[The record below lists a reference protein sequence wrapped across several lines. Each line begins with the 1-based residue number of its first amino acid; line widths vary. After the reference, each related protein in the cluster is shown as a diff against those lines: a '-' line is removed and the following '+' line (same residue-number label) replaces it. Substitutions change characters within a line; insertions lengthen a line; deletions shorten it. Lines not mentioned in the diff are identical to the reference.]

1 MTKIPGFYALF
12 TAVLMALSVASAAET
27 STTKYFCFKEIK
39 DGELVE
45 RLEFSQKETCDD
57 DETGFVYWFNETVPS
72 QVRDNMTDAYGY
84 VSGWLGSNM
93 ASVVLKSDIAFAGH
107 TESDCIGSPDGFKG
121 KYLEL
126 NEGRSISS
134 EDGKRYTISG
144 LCYESIDDG
153 DGIGFVSIIHG
164 SSGGISNVKFSDV
177 YFSLTGDGSYAGVVS
192 LDFEYYSNSIRNI
205 EIEDSYFK
213 ADYAG
218 AVFGYAKNYSGSIEN
233 VAVKNVTVDGY
244 HHAGAVVGFAEEGS
258 MTLNN
263 VAVIE
268 SVVNGQINAG
278 GLVGFTDG
286 SIAITKSYY
295 QGSVSSKSI
304 AGGILG
310 YISGDG
316 SVNINNTF
324 SKGPISGG
332 AIQGSS
338 AEGYIVGSID
348 APLSYSSYVTLYNNY
363 HFGED
368 TVEKGVGGDRFYA
381 DGFNWYQGYS
391 YGDANV
397 YANVRN
403 AYGSLTVTGPLG
415 YYKNEVLD
423 CASGCAGAIPFYYVD
438 FFAGELDEP
447 LKRHANGIALEA
459 DMKSGLFAAL
469 LNYNLESKG
478 EAALWVHDEDFNDGL
493 PSCVNMTKTPNHLVV
508 VQAKGL
514 SDEQKT
520 ALGLVNSY
528 VQFITSE
535 NSEYYNT
542 DVKASGFFTSDSAGK
557 LSSGDSTKIANIKKA
572 VGTGAMLVN
581 DSNGYEVSLSSAIN
595 SSLVGQV
602 ITSSTYDIVYQ
613 YCVTVNSCYDLDNL
627 PDDVTLGFM
636 TPKIDQFTDAA
647 DAPIQLIPNI
657 FRYDR
662 MNEKGL
668 KFKVALYGNNDEILY
683 GLSDTSPD
691 GTDIWSFQDLAA
703 KIRKSS
709 IEGDVKKIVLSY
721 SEPSNIYG
729 EFPEIEIEN
738 PKKFDFGISIYGYN
752 QASSMVEVIESS
764 ASEMSTSGKAVY
776 GAAVKPKEIVSKLGY
791 SFDGGY
797 YAVYQYSAMLP
808 NGNEC
813 PTNDTTRV
821 DTSETTLY
829 FGMVENLMKKMKECG
844 TVEWTV
850 KADTAEPVVL
860 DNVKAA
866 THAAKKLYENS
877 TITEKLAL
885 IPKYSLTNY
894 NVTFDMHLPTEYA
907 TDKSTIFV
915 GRSGNEASA
924 SYTVEGPA
932 FPKIYTTT
940 CPTFIAWSP
949 ASDVSEIQY
958 YFNNNYAGMN
968 EQYIRIARDSS
979 NLIADTNTTAFGYWN
994 NNCTTIDAS
1003 KILPLNYA
1011 IALDGTEDL
1020 SDDPLVT
1027 LTLKQNTF
1035 DGKIEHAMSSVED
1048 SNNPGKYIHQTILPV
1063 ADDTLTFV
1071 VNFGMKSGYA
1081 IKELEFVKVD
1091 SASPAV
1097 TPVSTNE
1104 TVDFELHTLNFGT
1117 NDTTL
1122 VVNTRTYSSMT
1133 LNVNVVLVNYTV
1145 SFDISS
1151 LENETVVLG
1160 KNWAASMENMNVATN
1175 SEFPRAYVLRS
1186 TENGVRYDPVK
1197 WCTEDETCDESLTS
1211 NLLKHVSGSEFTLS
1225 SVAEGGSPANM
1236 VYVKA
1241 YDGDTELMDASDYHG
1256 SIVLSQVANE
1266 NLTFEQTSELYKTT
1280 LYIGEGNGLTQDVYS
1295 HCLYVP
1301 SERVADDTL
1310 TFKVSL
1316 APASGYTMSIEKVA
1330 FQWQDPTGGDPIE
1343 PPDGFGYN
1351 EEDSTLVIATR
1362 SMDKGEIKVKYTP
1375 VGPFY
1380 VTYDL
1385 NTPSTSSKNLYFPI
1399 DAKANDSLKFSETDN
1414 SVELW
1419 RPARTD
1425 FMCFDGWSVKDPAT
1439 EVIDVDDKI
1448 TTLFAG
1454 YAGAN
1459 LSLDSEFPTKLF
1471 ANWSSC
1477 VDGPETKITI
1487 ANGNAK
1493 TVLKLTQ
1500 TFDETEYEHVLD
1512 DQGVVL
1518 ARGIYHLDIDTA
1530 NSEVA
1535 FGYKKGDVTAKHQVT
1550 NSDGSD
1556 TEPEEEELSGSF
1568 IEVMSLDDNQAKPS
1582 PNTVYTLTME
1592 TPVRELNWVFV
1603 VDSSENVFYGED
1615 WVKEKTLSVVSEDL
1629 SVPLGLYR
1637 ADAEFLGW
1645 SPSSSMGLYF
1655 TDVESLLTA
1664 LAKVAPLLD
1673 TIETENGIKVHDYY
1687 KLFAVWDTEVT
1698 PEKFSFRTS
1707 EHVEFMVYQ
1716 ILGSD
1721 TVAVA
1726 EVRASKDLE
1735 IPRMSGMQL
1744 GIFYTD
1750 ASLTDT
1756 IIGKNVYGEEVFRIQ
1771 NGEIL
1776 TVADNQP
1783 DVVLSVKGAY
1793 KSNDFVFTF
1802 DEGNVWWDG
1811 VFYANKFI
1819 VSEDI
1824 RDRLYDDVEY
1834 HGLGHRF
1841 PTWSYTSDKCL
1852 EGWSVEP
1859 GIGDVYVE
1867 LNDRLLKELEMVDPD
1882 WLTTQRA
1889 TLYARWTDDVKNCA
1903 ENFVRVKV
1911 EQEHGSIALVER
1923 KPPVLDQGRMTSASY
1938 TVHEVNDDGT
1948 IVLPADLSL
1957 YGCPEYATLCRSLA
1971 DSAVVWAVMAN
1982 PDSDYEL
1989 NEVTVL
1995 LGNAFV
2001 KAVHPVYQ
2009 SADWDD
2015 SDNWFNN
2022 MLPDML
2028 PGSLEN
2034 MTLKADF
2041 GKAFGTSAS
2050 FALVSLLQSGNGGKA
2065 VQLNYSTKAFAGN
2078 GFAAVRVQIVDTVS
2092 GEIVA
2097 ETQDSIGS
2105 DSYGS
2110 VVIRLK
2116 RSGHYEAVVSL
2127 DGVKSEAFRQKFTV
2141 ENTIA
2146 SVGKEGWQMLSL
2158 SAVDTSAIKW
2168 ETGDPIFYWWDEYG
2182 TGEFWQ
2188 YKQFNR
2194 GDSVIP
2200 TRGTWYSS
2208 LEGLP
2213 LVLRDDMDDDGKD
2226 IVWNLDS
2233 VSSGWNLV
2241 ANPHG
2246 WPVGL
2251 YSYGADY
2258 VKDIDEK
2265 SEIEFWRYN
2274 PKTGSPEELID
2285 GKTTLDPYEAI
2296 WVKVNKKMKWEISA
2310 DPVFWQEEEPEE
2322 YREPWQEEFPHEW
2335 EDEWYDDPN
2344 QEWLEYEESRTL
2356 PKRVLAKATT
2366 KDRWV
2371 LQAVLSDKNGKQD
2384 AWNILGA
2391 GNNPFNAEEPPESM
2405 GDHVNLSIVEGK
2417 RALAKSIKSVSD
2429 EMEWTVALSASSDRA
2444 GYLTL
2449 VGIDAVKAYGYHVY
2463 VTVDGNTTE
2472 MKDGVPLKVLL
2483 KSNAKTATVRVAP
2496 AAKMVAQNS
2505 LKGLRSARLGGKLQ
2519 VSFEATGLAGTNARV
2534 DLLDMKGHVMS
2545 TVNAKTLEGTNAL
2558 VLDAPKSG
2566 LYMLRVRAG
2575 SQQQAAKVMVK

>member
-12 TAVLMALSVASAAET
+12 TAILIALSVASAAET
-27 STTKYFCFKEIK
+27 ST
-39 DGELVE
+39 
-45 RLEFSQKETCDD
+45 
-57 DETGFVYWFNETVPS
+57 
-72 QVRDNMTDAYGY
+72 
-84 VSGWLGSNM
+84 
-93 ASVVLKSDIAFAGH
+93 
-107 TESDCIGSPDGFKG
+107 
-121 KYLEL
+121 
-126 NEGRSISS
+126 
-134 EDGKRYTISG
+134 
-144 LCYESIDDG
+144 
-153 DGIGFVSIIHG
+153 
-164 SSGGISNVKFSDV
+164 
-177 YFSLTGDGSYAGVVS
+177 
-192 LDFEYYSNSIRNI
+192 
-205 EIEDSYFK
+205 
-213 ADYAG
+213 
-218 AVFGYAKNYSGSIEN
+218 
-233 VAVKNVTVDGY
+233 
-244 HHAGAVVGFAEEGS
+244 
-258 MTLNN
+258 
-263 VAVIE
+263 
-268 SVVNGQINAG
+268 
-278 GLVGFTDG
+278 
-286 SIAITKSYY
+286 
-295 QGSVSSKSI
+295 
-304 AGGILG
+304 
-310 YISGDG
+310 
-316 SVNINNTF
+316 
-324 SKGPISGG
+324 
-332 AIQGSS
+332 
-338 AEGYIVGSID
+338 
-348 APLSYSSYVTLYNNY
+348 
-363 HFGED
+363 
-368 TVEKGVGGDRFYA
+368 
-381 DGFNWYQGYS
+381 
-391 YGDANV
+391 
-397 YANVRN
+397 
-403 AYGSLTVTGPLG
+403 
-415 YYKNEVLD
+415 
-423 CASGCAGAIPFYYVD
+423 
-438 FFAGELDEP
+438 
-447 LKRHANGIALEA
+447 
-459 DMKSGLFAAL
+459 
-469 LNYNLESKG
+469 
-478 EAALWVHDEDFNDGL
+478 
-493 PSCVNMTKTPNHLVV
+493 
-508 VQAKGL
+508 
-514 SDEQKT
+514 
-520 ALGLVNSY
+520 
-528 VQFITSE
+528 
-535 NSEYYNT
+535 
-542 DVKASGFFTSDSAGK
+542 
-557 LSSGDSTKIANIKKA
+557 
-572 VGTGAMLVN
+572 
-581 DSNGYEVSLSSAIN
+581 
-595 SSLVGQV
+595 
-602 ITSSTYDIVYQ
+602 YDIVYQ
-613 YCVTVNSCYDLDNL
+613 YCATESTCYDLDNL
-627 PDDVTLGFM
+627 PDGVDLGFM

-647 DAPIQLIPNI
+647 DAPIQLVPNI
-657 FRYDR
+657 YRYDFDSR
-662 MNEKGL
+662 RAL
-668 KFKVALYGNNDEILY
+668 KFNVQLLDDQGNALS
-683 GLSDTSPD
+683 GLAKTEPN
-691 GTDIWSFQDLAA
+691 GTDIWSFQDIVAQ
-703 KIRKSS
+703 IRTKD
-709 IEGDVKKIVLSY
+709 IAGVKKIVLSY
-721 SEPSNIYG
+721 TELLKSSG

-738 PKKFDFGISIYGYN
+738 PKKFDFGISIYGYD

-776 GAAVKPKEIVSKLGY
+776 GAAVKPKKIESKLGY
-791 SFDGGY
+791 SFDSSY
-797 YAVYQYSAMLP
+797 SAIYQYSAMLP
-808 NGNEC
+808 NNGC
-813 PTNDTTRV
+813 STNDTVRIGA
-821 DTSETTLY
+821 SETTSS
-829 FGMVENLMKKMKECG
+829 FASVEDLLSKMSECG

-850 KADTAEPVVL
+850 KTDTLSEPVVL
-860 DNVKAA
+860 NNVKTA
-866 THAAKKLYENS
+866 THAARRLYQNS
-877 TITEKLAL
+877 TITEKLTL
-885 IPKYSLTNY
+885 IPGYSLVNY
-894 NVTFDMHLPTEYA
+894 NVTFDLQLPSA
-907 TDKSTIFV
+907 HAADSSSIFV
-915 GRSGNEASA
+915 GRSGKEVSA

-968 EQYIRIARDSS
+968 EQYIRIARDNS

-1011 IALDGTEDL
+1011 IAFDGTEDL
-1020 SDDPLVT
+1020 SDNPLVT
-1027 LTLKQNTF
+1027 VTLKQNTF
-1035 DGKIEHAMSSVED
+1035 NGDVIEHAMSSIED

-1063 ADDTLTFV
+1063 ANDTLTFLV
-1071 VNFGMKSGYA
+1071 DYKAKPGYA
-1081 IKELEFVKVD
+1081 IKELEFVKAD
-1091 SASPAV
+1091 SANPAV

-1186 TENGVRYDPVK
+1186 TENGMRYDPVK

-1280 LYIGEGNGLTQDVYS
+1280 LSLGEDNGLTQDAYS

-1351 EEDSTLVIATR
+1351 EEDSTLVIATKY
-1362 SMDKGEIKVKYTP
+1362 MDKGVIKVKYMLT
-1375 VGPFY
+1375 GPFY

-1385 NTPSTSSKNLYFPI
+1385 NTPSTSSKDLYFPI

-1592 TPVRELNWVFV
+1592 TPLDTLNWVFDV
-1603 VDSSENVFYGED
+1603 NASESVFFGED
-1615 WVKEKTLSVVSEDL
+1615 WVKEMALTIDSEGL
-1629 SVPLGLYR
+1629 SVPRSLYR
-1637 ADAEFLGW
+1637 ANAKFLGW
-1645 SPSSSMGLYF
+1645 SPSSSMGLFF

-1673 TIETENGIKVHDYY
+1673 TIETEDGIKVRDYY
-1687 KLFAVWDTEVT
+1687 KLYAVWDTEVT

-1707 EHVEFMVYQ
+1707 EHAEFMVYQ

-1726 EVRASKDLE
+1726 KVRSSENLE
-1735 IPRMSGMQL
+1735 IPRMPGMRL
-1744 GIFYTD
+1744 GIYYTD

-1756 IIGKNVYGEEVFRIQ
+1756 IIGKDVYGVEVFRIQ

-1783 DVVLSVKGAY
+1783 DVVLSAKGAY
-1793 KSNDFVFTF
+1793 TSNDFVFTF
-1802 DEGNVWWDG
+1802 DEGYLWWDEL
-1811 VFYANKFI
+1811 FYANKFI
-1819 VSEDI
+1819 VSGDI
-1824 RDRLYDDVEY
+1824 HDRLYHDVEY

-1923 KPPVLDQGRMTSASY
+1923 KPPVLDRGRKTSASY
-1938 TVHEVNDDGT
+1938 TAHEVNDDGT

-1995 LGNAFV
+1995 QGNAFV

-2015 SDNWFNN
+2015 LDNWFNN

-2050 FALVSLLQSGNGGKA
+2050 FASVSLLQSGNGGKA

-2078 GFAAVRVQIVDTVS
+2078 GFAAVSVQIVDTVS
-2092 GEIVA
+2092 GEVVA

-2127 DGVKSEAFRQKFTV
+2127 DGAKSEAFRQKFTV

-2146 SVGKEGWQMLSL
+2146 SVGMERWQMVSL
-2158 SAVDTSAIKW
+2158 AAVDTSAIRWDTK
-2168 ETGDPIFYWWDEYG
+2168 DPIFYWWDEYG

-2188 YKQFNR
+2188 YKRFTR

-2200 TRGTWYSS
+2200 TRGVWYSS
-2208 LEGLP
+2208 LDGIP
-2213 LVLRDDMDDDGKD
+2213 LVLKD
-2226 IVWNLDS
+2226 IDDEGENVVWNLDS
-2233 VSSGWNLV
+2233 VGSGWNMV

-2246 WPVGL
+2246 WSVGL
-2251 YSYGADY
+2251 YSYEEPMDFNEES
-2258 VKDIDEK
+2258 KID
-2265 SEIEFWRYN
+2265 FWRYDLE
-2274 PKTGSPEELID
+2274 TGEPEPVCSSV
-2285 GKTTLDPYEAI
+2285 KPYEAI
-2296 WVKVNKKMKWEISA
+2296 WAHVSKKTKWTVSGE
-2310 DPVFWQEEEPEE
+2310 PVFYSDEGYCYDQDYEHDLPDWDYLYPDSLPE
-2322 YREPWQEEFPHEW
+2322 YPDDWDDDEFW
-2335 EDEWYDDPN
+2335 KEDEWHNHENGLDKRVA
-2344 QEWLEYEESRTL
+2344 LAKSGVKL
-2356 PKRVLAKATT
+2356 KRVLAKASS
-2366 KDRWV
+2366 KERWN

-2384 AWNILGA
+2384 SWNIFGA
-2391 GNNPFNAEEPPESM
+2391 GLNPFTAEKAPTNME
-2405 GDHVNLSIVEGK
+2405 DHVELAIVEGK
-2417 RALAKSIKSVSD
+2417 RSLAKSIRESAD
-2429 EMEWTVALSASSDRA
+2429 DMEWTMAISATNDRV
-2444 GYLTL
+2444 GDLTL
-2449 VGIDAVKAYGYHVY
+2449 VGIDGVKALGYHVY

-2472 MKDGVPLKVLL
+2472 MQEGVPLKVYL
-2483 KSNAKTATVRVAP
+2483 KSSAKMATVRVTS
-2496 AAKMVAQNS
+2496 AAKTVVQNT
-2505 LKGLRSARLGGKLQ
+2505 LRGLRSARLGDKLQ
-2519 VSFEATGLAGTNARV
+2519 ISFEASEGLAGTNARI
-2534 DLLDMKGHVMS
+2534 DILDMKGDVMS
-2545 TVNAKTLEGTNAL
+2545 TVSAKTVEGANAL
-2558 VLDAPKSG
+2558 VLDAPKTG

-2575 SQQQAAKVMVK
+2575 SLQQAGKIVVK

>member
-27 STTKYFCFKEIK
+27 STTY
-39 DGELVE
+39 
-45 RLEFSQKETCDD
+45 
-57 DETGFVYWFNETVPS
+57 
-72 QVRDNMTDAYGY
+72 
-84 VSGWLGSNM
+84 
-93 ASVVLKSDIAFAGH
+93 
-107 TESDCIGSPDGFKG
+107 
-121 KYLEL
+121 
-126 NEGRSISS
+126 
-134 EDGKRYTISG
+134 
-144 LCYESIDDG
+144 
-153 DGIGFVSIIHG
+153 
-164 SSGGISNVKFSDV
+164 DV
-177 YFSLTGDGSYAGVVS
+177 A
-192 LDFEYYSNSIRNI
+192 
-205 EIEDSYFK
+205 
-213 ADYAG
+213 
-218 AVFGYAKNYSGSIEN
+218 
-233 VAVKNVTVDGY
+233 
-244 HHAGAVVGFAEEGS
+244 
-258 MTLNN
+258 
-263 VAVIE
+263 
-268 SVVNGQINAG
+268 
-278 GLVGFTDG
+278 
-286 SIAITKSYY
+286 
-295 QGSVSSKSI
+295 
-304 AGGILG
+304 
-310 YISGDG
+310 
-316 SVNINNTF
+316 
-324 SKGPISGG
+324 
-332 AIQGSS
+332 
-338 AEGYIVGSID
+338 
-348 APLSYSSYVTLYNNY
+348 
-363 HFGED
+363 
-368 TVEKGVGGDRFYA
+368 
-381 DGFNWYQGYS
+381 
-391 YGDANV
+391 
-397 YANVRN
+397 
-403 AYGSLTVTGPLG
+403 
-415 YYKNEVLD
+415 
-423 CASGCAGAIPFYYVD
+423 
-438 FFAGELDEP
+438 
-447 LKRHANGIALEA
+447 
-459 DMKSGLFAAL
+459 
-469 LNYNLESKG
+469 
-478 EAALWVHDEDFNDGL
+478 
-493 PSCVNMTKTPNHLVV
+493 
-508 VQAKGL
+508 
-514 SDEQKT
+514 
-520 ALGLVNSY
+520 
-528 VQFITSE
+528 
-535 NSEYYNT
+535 
-542 DVKASGFFTSDSAGK
+542 
-557 LSSGDSTKIANIKKA
+557 
-572 VGTGAMLVN
+572 
-581 DSNGYEVSLSSAIN
+581 
-595 SSLVGQV
+595 
-602 ITSSTYDIVYQ
+602 YQ
-613 YCVTVNSCYDLDNL
+613 YCVTGGSCYDLDNL
-627 PDDVTLGFM
+627 PTDVTLGLM
-636 TPKIDQFTDAA
+636 TPRIDQFADAA
-647 DAPIQLIPNI
+647 DTPIQLVPNI
-657 FRYDR
+657 YRYDS
-662 MNEKGL
+662 NPHIAL
-668 KFKVALYGNNDEILY
+668 KFNVQLLDNQGSPLS
-683 GLSDTSPD
+683 GLAETEPN
-691 GTDIWSFQDLAA
+691 GTDIWSFQDIAA
-703 KIRKSS
+703 QIRAKN
-709 IEGDVKKIVLSY
+709 IAGVKKIVLSY
-721 SEPSNIYG
+721 TELLNSSG
-729 EFPEIEIEN
+729 EVPEIEIEN
-738 PKKFDFGISIYGYN
+738 PKRFDFGISIYGYDKN
-752 QASSMVEVIESS
+752 SSMVEVIESS

-776 GAAVKPKEIVSKLGY
+776 GAAVKPKKIESKLGY
-791 SFDGGY
+791 SLDKSY

-850 KADTAEPVVL
+850 KADTTEPVVL

-885 IPKYSLTNY
+885 IPQYSLTNY
-894 NVTFDMHLPTEYA
+894 NVTFDLRLPTEYA
-907 TDKSTIFV
+907 TDQSTIFV
-915 GRSGNEASA
+915 GRSGNETSA
-924 SYTVEGPA
+924 FYTVEGPA

-968 EQYIRIARDSS
+968 EQYIRIARDNS

-1011 IALDGTEDL
+1011 ITLDGTENL
-1020 SDDPLVT
+1020 SDDSLVT
-1027 LTLKQNTF
+1027 VTLKQNTF
-1035 DGKIEHAMSSVED
+1035 NGGVIEHAMSSIED

-1063 ADDTLTFV
+1063 ANDTLTFV
-1071 VNFGMKSGYA
+1071 VDYKAKPGYSVE
-1081 IKELEFVKVD
+1081 ELEFVKAD
-1091 SASPAV
+1091 SANPAV
-1097 TPVSTNE
+1097 TPDSTGE
-1104 TVDFELHTLNFGT
+1104 TIDFNLHALNFGS

-1160 KNWAASMENMNVATN
+1160 KNWTASMENMNVVAN
-1175 SEFPRAYVLRS
+1175 SEFPHMYVLRS
-1186 TENGVRYDPVK
+1186 TENGVRYAPVK
-1197 WCTEDETCDESLTS
+1197 WCTEDGTCDESLTS
-1211 NLLKHVSGSEFTLS
+1211 NLLEQVSGSEFKLLP
-1225 SVAEGGSPANM
+1225 VAEGGSPANM

-1241 YDGDTELMDASDYHG
+1241 YDGDTELMDSSDYHG
-1256 SIVLSQVANE
+1256 SIVLSQTANE
-1266 NLTFEQTSELYKTT
+1266 KLTFEQTSELYKTT
-1280 LYIGEGNGLTQDVYS
+1280 LYIGEGNGLTQDAYS

-1310 TFKVSL
+1310 TFKVSF
-1316 APASGYTMSIEKVA
+1316 APASGYSMSIEKAV
-1330 FQWQDPTGGDPIE
+1330 FQWQDPTGGDPVD
-1343 PPDGFGYN
+1343 PPAGFGYN
-1351 EEDSTLVIATR
+1351 EEDSTLVIATKY
-1362 SMDKGEIKVKYTP
+1362 MNKGEIKVKYMIT
-1375 VGPFY
+1375 GPFY

-1385 NTPSTSSKNLYFPI
+1385 NTPSTSSKDLYFPI

-1439 EVIDVDDKI
+1439 EIIGVDDKI
-1448 TTLFAG
+1448 TTLFAS
-1454 YAGAN
+1454 YAGVN
-1459 LSLDSEFPTKLF
+1459 LSPDSEAPTKLF

-1487 ANGNAK
+1487 ANGNAN

-1500 TFDETEYEHVLD
+1500 TFGETEYGHVLG
-1512 DQGVVL
+1512 DQNIVL
-1518 ARGIYHLDIDTA
+1518 ARGIYHLDIDTK
-1530 NSEVA
+1530 NSEVV
-1535 FGYKKGDVTAKHQVT
+1535 FGYGKGDVTATHQVT

-1568 IEVMSLDDNQAKPS
+1568 IEVTSLDDNQGKPS

-1592 TPVRELNWVFV
+1592 TPLDTLNWVFDV
-1603 VDSSENVFYGED
+1603 NASESVFFGED
-1615 WVKEKTLSVVSEDL
+1615 WVKEMALTIDSEGL
-1629 SVPLGLYR
+1629 SVPRSLYR
-1637 ADAEFLGW
+1637 ANAKFLGW
-1645 SPSSSMGLYF
+1645 SPSRSMGLYF

-1673 TIETENGIKVHDYY
+1673 TIETEDGIKVHDYY
-1687 KLFAVWDTEVT
+1687 KLFAVWDTDVT

-1911 EQEHGSIALVER
+1911 EQEHGSIVLVER
-1923 KPPVLDQGRMTSASY
+1923 KPPVLDQGRMTPASY

-2015 SDNWFNN
+2015 LDNWFNN

-2050 FALVSLLQSGNGGKA
+2050 FASVSLLQSGNGGKA

-2141 ENTIA
+2141 ENTIP
-2146 SVGKEGWQMLSL
+2146 SVGMERWQMVSL
-2158 SAVDTSAIKW
+2158 AAVDTSVIRWDTK
-2168 ETGDPIFYWWDEYG
+2168 DPIFYWWDEYG

-2188 YKQFNR
+2188 YKRFTR

-2200 TRGTWYSS
+2200 TRGVWYSS
-2208 LEGLP
+2208 LDGIP
-2213 LVLRDDMDDDGKD
+2213 LVLKD
-2226 IVWNLDS
+2226 IDDKGEDVVWNLDS
-2233 VSSGWNLV
+2233 VGSGWNMV

-2246 WPVGL
+2246 WSVGL
-2251 YSYGADY
+2251 YSYEEPMHFDEES
-2258 VKDIDEK
+2258 KID
-2265 SEIEFWRYN
+2265 FWRYDLE
-2274 PKTGSPEELID
+2274 TGEPEPVCSSV
-2285 GKTTLDPYEAI
+2285 KPYEAI
-2296 WVKVNKKMKWEISA
+2296 WAHVSKKTKWTVSGE
-2310 DPVFWQEEEPEE
+2310 PVFYSDEGYCYDKDYEHDLPDWDSENVYPDSSVYPEDWDE
-2322 YREPWQEEFPHEW
+2322 DESRK
-2335 EDEWYDDPN
+2335 EDEWHNHENGLDKRVA
-2344 QEWLEYEESRTL
+2344 LAKSGVKL
-2356 PKRVLAKATT
+2356 KRVLAKASS
-2366 KDRWV
+2366 KERWN

-2384 AWNILGA
+2384 SWNIFGA
-2391 GNNPFNAEEPPESM
+2391 GLNPFTAEKAPTNM
-2405 GDHVNLSIVEGK
+2405 GDHVELAIVEGK
-2417 RALAKSIKSVSD
+2417 RSLAKSIRESAD
-2429 EMEWTVALSASSDRA
+2429 DMEWTMAISATNDRV
-2444 GYLTL
+2444 GDLTL
-2449 VGIDAVKAYGYHVY
+2449 VGVDGVKALGYHVY

-2472 MKDGVPLKVLL
+2472 MQEGVPLKVYL
-2483 KSNAKTATVRVAP
+2483 KPSAKMATVRVTS
-2496 AAKMVAQNS
+2496 AAKMVVQNT
-2505 LKGLRSARLGGKLQ
+2505 LRGLRSARLGDKLQ
-2519 VSFEATGLAGTNARV
+2519 ISFEASEGLAGTNARV
-2534 DLLDMKGHVMS
+2534 DILDMKGNVMS
-2545 TVNAKTLEGTNAL
+2545 MVSAKTVEGANAL
-2558 VLDAPKSG
+2558 VLDAPKTG

-2575 SQQQAAKVMVK
+2575 SLQQAGKIVVK

>member
-1 MTKIPGFYALF
+1 MNTNRGFLMTKIPGFYALF

-27 STTKYFCFKEIK
+27 STY
-39 DGELVE
+39 
-45 RLEFSQKETCDD
+45 
-57 DETGFVYWFNETVPS
+57 
-72 QVRDNMTDAYGY
+72 
-84 VSGWLGSNM
+84 
-93 ASVVLKSDIAFAGH
+93 
-107 TESDCIGSPDGFKG
+107 
-121 KYLEL
+121 
-126 NEGRSISS
+126 
-134 EDGKRYTISG
+134 
-144 LCYESIDDG
+144 
-153 DGIGFVSIIHG
+153 
-164 SSGGISNVKFSDV
+164 DV
-177 YFSLTGDGSYAGVVS
+177 A
-192 LDFEYYSNSIRNI
+192 
-205 EIEDSYFK
+205 
-213 ADYAG
+213 
-218 AVFGYAKNYSGSIEN
+218 
-233 VAVKNVTVDGY
+233 
-244 HHAGAVVGFAEEGS
+244 
-258 MTLNN
+258 
-263 VAVIE
+263 
-268 SVVNGQINAG
+268 
-278 GLVGFTDG
+278 
-286 SIAITKSYY
+286 
-295 QGSVSSKSI
+295 
-304 AGGILG
+304 
-310 YISGDG
+310 
-316 SVNINNTF
+316 
-324 SKGPISGG
+324 
-332 AIQGSS
+332 
-338 AEGYIVGSID
+338 
-348 APLSYSSYVTLYNNY
+348 
-363 HFGED
+363 
-368 TVEKGVGGDRFYA
+368 
-381 DGFNWYQGYS
+381 
-391 YGDANV
+391 
-397 YANVRN
+397 
-403 AYGSLTVTGPLG
+403 
-415 YYKNEVLD
+415 
-423 CASGCAGAIPFYYVD
+423 
-438 FFAGELDEP
+438 
-447 LKRHANGIALEA
+447 
-459 DMKSGLFAAL
+459 
-469 LNYNLESKG
+469 
-478 EAALWVHDEDFNDGL
+478 
-493 PSCVNMTKTPNHLVV
+493 
-508 VQAKGL
+508 
-514 SDEQKT
+514 
-520 ALGLVNSY
+520 
-528 VQFITSE
+528 
-535 NSEYYNT
+535 
-542 DVKASGFFTSDSAGK
+542 
-557 LSSGDSTKIANIKKA
+557 
-572 VGTGAMLVN
+572 
-581 DSNGYEVSLSSAIN
+581 
-595 SSLVGQV
+595 
-602 ITSSTYDIVYQ
+602 YQ
-613 YCVTVNSCYDLDNL
+613 YCVTGSSCYDLDNL
-627 PDDVTLGFM
+627 PDGDTLGFM

-662 MNEKGL
+662 MNKKGL
-668 KFKVALYGNNDEILY
+668 KFKVQLLDDQGSPLS
-683 GLSDTSPD
+683 GLAETEPN
-691 GTDIWSFQDLAA
+691 GTDIWSFQDIAA
-703 KIRKSS
+703 QIRAKN
-709 IEGDVKKIVLSY
+709 IAGVKKIVLSY
-721 SEPSNIYG
+721 SEPSNNEGG

-776 GAAVKPKEIVSKLGY
+776 GAAVKPKEIESKLGY

-850 KADTAEPVVL
+850 KADTTEPVVL

-894 NVTFDMHLPTEYA
+894 NVTFDMKLPTEYA

-915 GRSGNEASA
+915 GRSGKEASA

-949 ASDVSEIQY
+949 ARDVSEIQY

-968 EQYIRIARDSS
+968 EQYIRIARDNS

-1011 IALDGTEDL
+1011 IAFDGTEDL
-1020 SDDPLVT
+1020 SDNPLVT
-1027 LTLKQNTF
+1027 VTLKQNTF
-1035 DGKIEHAMSSVED
+1035 NGDVIEHAMSSIED

-1063 ADDTLTFV
+1063 ANDTFTFV
-1071 VNFGMKSGYA
+1071 VDYKAKPGYA
-1081 IKELEFVKVD
+1081 IKELEFVKAD
-1091 SASPAV
+1091 SANPAV

-1117 NDTTL
+1117 NGTTL

-1186 TENGVRYDPVK
+1186 TENGMRYDPVK
-1197 WCTEDETCDESLTS
+1197 WSPVLDENDPNYIKESSLTS
-1211 NLLKHVSGSEFTLS
+1211 DLLKHVPSSEFKLLP
-1225 SVAEGGSPANM
+1225 VAEGGSPANM

-1241 YDGDTELMDASDYHG
+1241 YDGDTELMDTSDYHG

-1280 LYIGEGNGLTQDVYS
+1280 LYIGEGNGLTQDAYS

-1351 EEDSTLVIATR
+1351 EEDSTLVIATKY
-1362 SMDKGEIKVKYTP
+1362 MDKGVIKVKYMLT
-1375 VGPFY
+1375 GPFY

-1385 NTPSTSSKNLYFPI
+1385 NTPLTSSKDLYFPI

-1459 LSLDSEFPTKLF
+1459 LSPDSEIPTKLF

-1592 TPVRELNWVFV
+1592 TPLDTLNWVFDV
-1603 VDSSENVFYGED
+1603 NAPESVFFGED
-1615 WVKEKTLSVVSEDL
+1615 WVKEMALTIDSEGL
-1629 SVPLGLYR
+1629 SVPRSLYR
-1637 ADAEFLGW
+1637 ANAKFLGW
-1645 SPSSSMGLYF
+1645 SLSSSMGLYF

-1673 TIETENGIKVHDYY
+1673 TIETEDGIKVHDYY

-1707 EHVEFMVYQ
+1707 EHAEFMVYQ

-1726 EVRASKDLE
+1726 KVRSSENLE
-1735 IPRMSGMQL
+1735 IPRMPGMRL
-1744 GIFYTD
+1744 GIYYTD

-1756 IIGKNVYGEEVFRIQ
+1756 IIGKDVYGVEVFRIQ

-1783 DVVLSVKGAY
+1783 DVVLSAKGAY
-1793 KSNDFVFTF
+1793 TSNDFVFTF
-1802 DEGNVWWDG
+1802 DEGYLWWDEL
-1811 VFYANKFI
+1811 FYANKFI
-1819 VSEDI
+1819 VSGDI
-1824 RDRLYDDVEY
+1824 HDRLYHDVEY

-1923 KPPVLDQGRMTSASY
+1923 KPPVLDRGRRTPASY

-2015 SDNWFNN
+2015 LDNWFNN

-2050 FALVSLLQSGNGGKA
+2050 FASVSLLQSGNGGKA

-2127 DGVKSEAFRQKFTV
+2127 DGVESEAFRQKFTV

-2146 SVGKEGWQMLSL
+2146 SVGMERWQMVSL
-2158 SAVDTSAIKW
+2158 AAVDTSAIRWDTK
-2168 ETGDPIFYWWDEYG
+2168 DPIFYWWDEYG

-2188 YKQFNR
+2188 YKRFTR

-2200 TRGTWYSS
+2200 TRGVWYSS
-2208 LEGLP
+2208 LDGIP
-2213 LVLRDDMDDDGKD
+2213 LVLKD
-2226 IVWNLDS
+2226 IDDEGEDVVWNLDS
-2233 VSSGWNLV
+2233 VGSGWNMV

-2246 WPVGL
+2246 WSVGL
-2251 YSYGADY
+2251 YSYEEPMDFNEES
-2258 VKDIDEK
+2258 KID
-2265 SEIEFWRYN
+2265 FWRYDLE
-2274 PKTGSPEELID
+2274 TGEPEPVCSSV
-2285 GKTTLDPYEAI
+2285 KPYEAI
-2296 WVKVNKKMKWEISA
+2296 WAHVSKKTKWTVSGE
-2310 DPVFWQEEEPEE
+2310 PVFYSDEGYCYDQDYEHDLPDWDSENVYPDSSVYPED
-2322 YREPWQEEFPHEW
+2322 W
-2335 EDEWYDDPN
+2335 D
-2344 QEWLEYEESRTL
+2344 EYEFWKENEWRNHENGLDKRVALAKSGVKL
-2356 PKRVLAKATT
+2356 KRVLAKASS
-2366 KDRWV
+2366 KERWN

-2384 AWNILGA
+2384 SWNIFGA
-2391 GNNPFNAEEPPESM
+2391 GLNPFTAEKAPANM
-2405 GDHVNLSIVEGK
+2405 GDHVELAIVEGK
-2417 RALAKSIKSVSD
+2417 RSLAKSIRESAD
-2429 EMEWTVALSASSDRA
+2429 DMEWTMAISATNDRV
-2444 GYLTL
+2444 GDLTL
-2449 VGIDAVKAYGYHVY
+2449 VGIDGVKALGYHVY

-2472 MKDGVPLKVLL
+2472 MQEGVPLKVYL
-2483 KSNAKTATVRVAP
+2483 KSSAKMATVRVTS
-2496 AAKMVAQNS
+2496 AAKTVVQNT
-2505 LKGLRSARLGGKLQ
+2505 LKGLRSARLGDKLQ
-2519 VSFEATGLAGTNARV
+2519 ISFEASEGLAGTNARI
-2534 DLLDMKGHVMS
+2534 DILDMKGNVMS
-2545 TVNAKTLEGTNAL
+2545 TVSAKTVEGANAL
-2558 VLDAPKSG
+2558 VLDAPKTG

-2575 SQQQAAKVMVK
+2575 SLQQAGKIVVK

>member
-12 TAVLMALSVASAAET
+12 TAVLIALSVASAAET
-27 STTKYFCFKEIK
+27 STY
-39 DGELVE
+39 
-45 RLEFSQKETCDD
+45 
-57 DETGFVYWFNETVPS
+57 
-72 QVRDNMTDAYGY
+72 
-84 VSGWLGSNM
+84 
-93 ASVVLKSDIAFAGH
+93 
-107 TESDCIGSPDGFKG
+107 
-121 KYLEL
+121 
-126 NEGRSISS
+126 
-134 EDGKRYTISG
+134 
-144 LCYESIDDG
+144 
-153 DGIGFVSIIHG
+153 
-164 SSGGISNVKFSDV
+164 DV
-177 YFSLTGDGSYAGVVS
+177 A
-192 LDFEYYSNSIRNI
+192 
-205 EIEDSYFK
+205 
-213 ADYAG
+213 
-218 AVFGYAKNYSGSIEN
+218 
-233 VAVKNVTVDGY
+233 
-244 HHAGAVVGFAEEGS
+244 
-258 MTLNN
+258 
-263 VAVIE
+263 
-268 SVVNGQINAG
+268 
-278 GLVGFTDG
+278 
-286 SIAITKSYY
+286 
-295 QGSVSSKSI
+295 
-304 AGGILG
+304 
-310 YISGDG
+310 
-316 SVNINNTF
+316 
-324 SKGPISGG
+324 
-332 AIQGSS
+332 
-338 AEGYIVGSID
+338 
-348 APLSYSSYVTLYNNY
+348 
-363 HFGED
+363 
-368 TVEKGVGGDRFYA
+368 
-381 DGFNWYQGYS
+381 
-391 YGDANV
+391 
-397 YANVRN
+397 
-403 AYGSLTVTGPLG
+403 
-415 YYKNEVLD
+415 
-423 CASGCAGAIPFYYVD
+423 
-438 FFAGELDEP
+438 
-447 LKRHANGIALEA
+447 
-459 DMKSGLFAAL
+459 
-469 LNYNLESKG
+469 
-478 EAALWVHDEDFNDGL
+478 
-493 PSCVNMTKTPNHLVV
+493 
-508 VQAKGL
+508 
-514 SDEQKT
+514 
-520 ALGLVNSY
+520 
-528 VQFITSE
+528 
-535 NSEYYNT
+535 
-542 DVKASGFFTSDSAGK
+542 
-557 LSSGDSTKIANIKKA
+557 
-572 VGTGAMLVN
+572 
-581 DSNGYEVSLSSAIN
+581 
-595 SSLVGQV
+595 
-602 ITSSTYDIVYQ
+602 YQ
-613 YCVTVNSCYDLDNL
+613 YCVTGSSCYDLDNL
-627 PDDVTLGFM
+627 PTDVALGLM
-636 TPKIDQFTDAA
+636 TPRIDQFADAA
-647 DAPIQLIPNI
+647 DTPIQLVPNI
-657 FRYDR
+657 YRYDSDPHSA
-662 MNEKGL
+662 L
-668 KFKVALYGNNDEILY
+668 KFKVQLLDDQGSP
-683 GLSDTSPD
+683 LSDLAETEPN
-691 GTDIWSFQDLAA
+691 GTDIWSFQDIAA
-703 KIRKSS
+703 QIRAKN
-709 IEGDVKKIVLSY
+709 IAGVKKIVLSY
-721 SEPSNIYG
+721 TELLSASG
-729 EFPEIEIEN
+729 EVPEIEIEN
-738 PKKFDFGISIYGYN
+738 PKRFDFEIAIYGYDKN
-752 QASSMVEVIESS
+752 SSMVEIIESS
-764 ASEMSTSGKAVY
+764 ASEMSTYGEADY
-776 GAAVKPKEIVSKLGY
+776 GAAIRIKDIKAKGGY
-791 SFDGGY
+791 SFDSSY
-797 YAVYQYSAMLP
+797 SAIYQYSAMLP
-808 NGNEC
+808 NNGC
-813 PTNDTTRV
+813 STNDTVRIGA
-821 DTSETTLY
+821 SETTSS
-829 FGMVENLMKKMKECG
+829 FASVEDLLSKMSECG

-850 KADTAEPVVL
+850 KTDTLSEPVVL
-860 DNVKAA
+860 NNVKTA
-866 THAAKKLYENS
+866 THAARRLYQNS
-877 TITEKLAL
+877 TITEKLTL
-885 IPKYSLTNY
+885 IPGYSLVNY
-894 NVTFDMHLPTEYA
+894 NVTFDLQLPLA
-907 TDKSTIFV
+907 HAADSSSIFV
-915 GRSGNEASA
+915 GRTGEKASKP
-924 SYTVEGPA
+924 YTVEGPV
-932 FPKIYTTT
+932 FPKIYATA
-940 CPTFIAWSP
+940 CPNFIAWSP
-949 ASDVSEIQY
+949 VSDASLIPS
-958 YFNNNYAGMN
+958 YFNNNYVGMN
-968 EQYIRIARDSS
+968 AQFIEHAEHYS
-979 NLIADTNTTAFGYWN
+979 NLDSINNTTAYGYWN
-994 NNCTTIDAS
+994 DGCTDIDPDRIIS
-1003 KILPLNYA
+1003 LNYA
-1011 IALDGTEDL
+1011 IAFDGVID
-1020 SDDPLVT
+1020 SSNAPHVMV
-1027 LTLKQNTF
+1027 TLKQTF
-1035 DGKIEHAMSSVED
+1035 GGNVIKHTMSNEEIP
-1048 SNNPGKYIHQTILPV
+1048 NNPGKYIHQTLLPV
-1063 ADDTLTFV
+1063 ADDTLMFV
-1071 VNFGMKSGYA
+1071 VNYKTEPGYTVDTSWFEKTEKSSGA
-1081 IKELEFVKVD
+1081 TKPPLPT
-1091 SASPAV
+1091 S
-1097 TPVSTNE
+1097 E
-1104 TVDFELHTLNFGT
+1104 TVDFELHALNLGKT
-1117 NDTTL
+1117 DTTL
-1122 VVNTRTYSSMT
+1122 VVNTTTYSSMT

-1175 SEFPRAYVLRS
+1175 SEFPHAYVLRS
-1186 TENGVRYDPVK
+1186 TENGMRYDPVE
-1197 WCTEDETCDESLTS
+1197 WSPVLDENDPNYIKESSLTS
-1211 NLLKHVSGSEFTLS
+1211 DLLKHVSGSEFTLS

-1256 SIVLSQVANE
+1256 SIVLSQTVGE

-1280 LYIGEGNGLTQDVYS
+1280 LYIGEGNGLTQDAYS

-1351 EEDSTLVIATR
+1351 EEDSTLVIATKY
-1362 SMDKGEIKVKYTP
+1362 MDKGEIRVKYMLT
-1375 VGPFY
+1375 GPFY

-1385 NTPSTSSKNLYFPI
+1385 NTPSTSSKDLFFPM
-1399 DAKANDSLKFSETDN
+1399 DAKTNDTLEFSETVK

-1419 RPARTD
+1419 QPARSD

-1439 EVIDVDDKI
+1439 NVIGVDDKI
-1448 TTLFAG
+1448 KTLFAS
-1454 YAGAN
+1454 YAGIN
-1459 LSLDSEFPTKLF
+1459 LSPDSEIPTKLY
-1471 ANWSSC
+1471 ANWSTC

-1487 ANGNAK
+1487 ANGNAN
-1493 TVLKLTQ
+1493 TVLKLKQ

-1512 DQGVVL
+1512 DQGIVL

-1592 TPVRELNWVFV
+1592 TPLDTLNWVFDV
-1603 VDSSENVFYGED
+1603 NASESVFFGED
-1615 WVKEKTLSVVSEDL
+1615 WVKEMALTIDSEGL
-1629 SVPLGLYR
+1629 SVPRSLYR
-1637 ADAEFLGW
+1637 ANAKFLGW
-1645 SPSSSMGLYF
+1645 SPSRSMGLYF

-1673 TIETENGIKVHDYY
+1673 TIETEDGIKVHDYY

-1923 KPPVLDQGRMTSASY
+1923 KPPVLDRGRMTPASY

-2041 GKAFGTSAS
+2041 GKAIGTSAS
-2050 FALVSLLQSGNGGKA
+2050 FASVSLLQSGNGGKA

-2146 SVGKEGWQMLSL
+2146 SVGMERWQMVSL
-2158 SAVDTSAIKW
+2158 AAVDTSAIRWDTK
-2168 ETGDPIFYWWDEYG
+2168 DPIFYWWDEYG

-2188 YKQFNR
+2188 YKRFTR

-2200 TRGTWYSS
+2200 TRGVWYSS
-2208 LEGLP
+2208 LDGIP
-2213 LVLRDDMDDDGKD
+2213 LVLKD
-2226 IVWNLDS
+2226 IDDEGEDVVWNLDS
-2233 VSSGWNLV
+2233 VGSGWNMV
-2241 ANPHG
+2241 ANSHG
-2246 WPVGL
+2246 WSVGL
-2251 YSYGADY
+2251 YSYEEPMDFNEES
-2258 VKDIDEK
+2258 KID
-2265 SEIEFWRYN
+2265 FWRYDLE
-2274 PKTGSPEELID
+2274 TGEPEPVCSSV
-2285 GKTTLDPYEAI
+2285 KPYEAI
-2296 WVKVNKKMKWEISA
+2296 WAHVSKKTKWTVSGE
-2310 DPVFWQEEEPEE
+2310 PVFYSDEGYCYDQDYEHDLPDWDSENVYPDSSVYPED
-2322 YREPWQEEFPHEW
+2322 W
-2335 EDEWYDDPN
+2335 D
-2344 QEWLEYEESRTL
+2344 EYEFWKENEWRNHENGL
-2356 PKRVLAKATT
+2356 DKRVALAKYGVKLKRVLAKASS
-2366 KDRWV
+2366 KERWN

-2384 AWNILGA
+2384 SWNIFGA
-2391 GNNPFNAEEPPESM
+2391 GLNPFTAEKAPANM
-2405 GDHVNLSIVEGK
+2405 GDHVELAIVEGK
-2417 RALAKSIKSVSD
+2417 RSLAKSIRESAD
-2429 EMEWTVALSASSDRA
+2429 DMEWTMAISATNDRV
-2444 GYLTL
+2444 GDLTL
-2449 VGIDAVKAYGYHVY
+2449 VGIDGVKALGYHVY

-2472 MKDGVPLKVLL
+2472 MQEGVPLKVYL
-2483 KSNAKTATVRVAP
+2483 KSSAKMATVRVTS
-2496 AAKMVAQNS
+2496 AAKTVVQNT
-2505 LKGLRSARLGGKLQ
+2505 LRGLRSARLGDKLQ
-2519 VSFEATGLAGTNARV
+2519 ISFEASEGLAGTNARI
-2534 DLLDMKGHVMS
+2534 DILDMKGDVMS
-2545 TVNAKTLEGTNAL
+2545 TVSAKTVEGANAL
-2558 VLDAPKSG
+2558 VLDAPKTG

-2575 SQQQAAKVMVK
+2575 SLQQAGKIVVK